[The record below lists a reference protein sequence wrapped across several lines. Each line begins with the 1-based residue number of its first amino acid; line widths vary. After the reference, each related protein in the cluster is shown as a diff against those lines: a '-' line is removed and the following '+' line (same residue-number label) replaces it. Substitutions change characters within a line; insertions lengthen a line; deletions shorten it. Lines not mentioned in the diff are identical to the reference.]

1 MGAVRDDPGGEAD
14 EQGARERDQAAN
26 DEHPW
31 KALAE
36 EEAGEYSDQDR
47 RELDEHGGSAGVD
60 RLLARIEGDAI
71 DREPSDSDQRGEC
84 PFPRGHTDELAA
96 DHHGAEREA
105 CHEQPAETKGSRADV
120 VCRVPDHDE
129 S

>member
-1 MGAVRDDPGGEAD
+1 MALSSTRRTPARSACPSAGGEAD

-36 EEAGEYSDQDR
+36 EEAGEYADEDR

-60 RLLARIEGDAI
+60 SLFAGIECDAV
-71 DREPSDSDQRGEC
+71 DREPGDSDQRGER
-84 PFPRGHTDELAA
+84 PFPGGHTD
-96 DHHGAEREA
+96 R
-105 CHEQPAETKGSRADV
+105 
-120 VCRVPDHDE
+120 VCGR
-129 S
+129 SSWR